1 MMSTCETGATMYQHT
16 YKGHVIITHALQCDG
31 AWRGSFQI
39 DSRTLEVAN
48 LLPAS
53 FDECG
58 ALADALGQA
67 MRAIDARGQNPSEPN
82 LLRAATSKPQK

>member
-1 MMSTCETGATMYQHT
+1 MHQHT
-16 YKGHVIITHALQCDG
+16 YKGHIIITHAQQYDG

-39 DSRTLEVAN
+39 DSSTLEVAN
-48 LLPAS
+48 LLPPS

-67 MRAIDARGQNPSEPN
+67 MRAIDTRRLDPSEPD
-82 LLRAATSKPQK
+82 LLRAATSKPQNDAPLAPSN

>member
-1 MMSTCETGATMYQHT
+1 MYQHT

-31 AWRGSFQI
+31 AWRGNFQI
-39 DSRTLEVAN
+39 DSRALEAAN

-67 MRAIDARGQNPSEPN
+67 MRAIDTQRLNDEIPASQTFFASQHQSAEMTH
-82 LLRAATSKPQK
+82 L

>member
-1 MMSTCETGATMYQHT
+1 MYQHT
-16 YKGHVIITHALQCDG
+16 YKGHIIITHALQYDG

-39 DSRTLEVAN
+39 DSSTVEVAN

-67 MRAIDARGQNPSEPN
+67 MRAIDTRRLDPSEPG
-82 LLRAATSKPQK
+82 LLRAATSKPQNDASLTPVN